1 MQYHIEQI
9 DGRLTG
15 FIMSYYVSYNFYV
28 SDREDTVFVEHAN
41 RPIAYTICEY
51 SLLSVNKTTDDGN
64 QLSRING
71 KKSAPAIKGAL
82 FSSHVVCT
90 SGLAMSITR
99 GSPSAAP
106 YRHALPR

>member
-51 SLLSVNKTTDDGN
+51 SLLSVNKTTLMMVTNYRVSMGKN
-64 QLSRING
+64 QRRLSKVRCFLVTWFAHPV
-71 KKSAPAIKGAL
+71 SQ
-82 FSSHVVCT
+82 CQ
-90 SGLAMSITR
+90 
-99 GSPSAAP
+99 
-106 YRHALPR
+106 